1 MSKTLISLFLAVAV
15 SSGQYLGKN
24 TENIDVFRINLN
36 DEPNQ
41 RFREPA
47 LRYKDKIVDLLNR
60 YEPLIPTMLIEVF
73 TYLDWGIKWYHPER
87 FGEISG
93 MAAVVGMDP
102 HLALLVN
109 YVYEFESFCTSI
121 ITKLP
126 DGTILHMRNL
136 DFDFPDEMKQVTY
149 IAQFYRDN
157 EYVYEGVMFGGLVA
171 MQTGYR
177 PGAFSVSLNQ
187 RTPSGQQSMIDI
199 LENVSMI
206 LLSYN

>member
-73 TYLDWGIKWYHPER
+73 TYLDWGIKWYH
-87 FGEISG
+87 
-93 MAAVVGMDP
+93 MMLNLK
-102 HLALLVN
+102 HLQRVMLVLVKYQN
-109 YVYEFESFCTSI
+109 YSY
-121 ITKLP
+121 
-126 DGTILHMRNL
+126 
-136 DFDFPDEMKQVTY
+136 
-149 IAQFYRDN
+149 
-157 EYVYEGVMFGGLVA
+157 
-171 MQTGYR
+171 
-177 PGAFSVSLNQ
+177 
-187 RTPSGQQSMIDI
+187 
-199 LENVSMI
+199 LEKYQNKYSH
-206 LLSYN
+206 YKT